1 MSELQKTFS
10 IIKPDAVAGGK
21 AGRILSLL
29 EDNGFRIAALRMTKL
44 SRSQAEGFYAVHRER
59 PFFASLVK
67 FMTEGPVIVMALERE
82 DAVKKLREVMGAT
95 NPANAAEG
103 TVRKLYAES
112 IERNA
117 IHGSDAPETAAEELK
132 YFFTTV
138 ELSQL

>member
-10 IIKPDAVAGGK
+10 IIKPDAVASGK
-21 AGRILSLL
+21 AGKILALL
-29 EDNGFRIAALRMTKL
+29 EENGFRIVALRMTKL
-44 SRSQAEGFYAVHRER
+44 SQSQAEGFYAVHRER
-59 PFFASLVK
+59 PFYGSLVK
-67 FMTEGPVIVMALERE
+67 FMTEGPVIVMALERA

-132 YFFTTV
+132 FFFNSV
-138 ELSQL
+138 ELNQL

>member
-1 MSELQKTFS
+1 MQRTFS
-10 IIKPDAVAGGK
+10 IVKPDAVASGK
-21 AGRILSLL
+21 AGKILALL
-29 EDNGFRIAALRMTKL
+29 EANGFRIIALRMVKL
-44 SRSQAEGFYAVHRER
+44 SQSQAEGFYAVHRER
-59 PFFASLVK
+59 PFYASLVK

-117 IHGSDAPETAAEELK
+117 IHGSDAPETAAEELR
-132 YFFTTV
+132 YFFNSI
-138 ELSQL
+138 ELDQR

>member
-10 IIKPDAVAGGK
+10 IIKPDAVATGK
-21 AGRILSLL
+21 AGKILSLL
-29 EDNGFRIAALRMTKL
+29 EDNGFRIVALRMVKM
-44 SRSQAEGFYAVHRER
+44 SQPDAEGFYAVHKER
-59 PFFASLVK
+59 PFYSSLVK

-117 IHGSDAPETAAEELK
+117 IHGSDAPETAAEELN
-132 YFFTTV
+132 YFFTGI
-138 ELSQL
+138 ELNEL

>member
-29 EDNGFRIAALRMTKL
+29 EDNGFRIAAIRMTKL

-132 YFFTTV
+132 YFFNTV
-138 ELSQL
+138 DLNQL